1 MQPLVS
7 IIMPA
12 FNCEKYISQAIDSII
27 NQTYKNFE
35 LLIADDCSSDNTKN
49 IVDSY
54 IDERIK
60 RFHNERNLGYL
71 QASNKLFA
79 LCKGNYITFQDAD
92 DYSDIKR
99 LEKLVFFLKNNPG
112 IHAVG
117 SNIIKIDINNNY
129 IYKSNFALTTEQI
142 KIAFKNYRTT
152 FVGSALM
159 LRKELLSEIG
169 FYNIWFD
176 RIGSEDI
183 YMHSLILDNH
193 QIANISEN
201 LYYYRTN
208 PQSVSITQT
217 NSKSAIG
224 HELIIEM
231 YKRRQK
237 GKEDYLQTNNIKQLN
252 KHVMLLLNIKI
263 IKENKWRSLLCFF
276 KNLLVNFSVSIYY
289 FRQFMSELIHR

>member
-1 MQPLVS
+1 
-7 IIMPA
+7 MPA
-12 FNCEKYISQAIDSII
+12 YNCEKYISQAIDSIL

-49 IVDSY
+49 I
-54 IDERIK
+54 IDAYDDKRIK
-60 RFHNERNLGYL
+60 TFHNEINLGYL

-79 LCKGNYITFQDAD
+79 ICQGEFITFQDAD
-92 DYSDIKR
+92 DYSDITR
-99 LEKLVFFLKNNPG
+99 LEKLVFFLENNPS

-117 SNIIKIDINNNY
+117 SNIIKIDINNNF
-129 IYKSNFALTTEQI
+129 IYQTNFALTTEQI
-142 KIAFKNYRTT
+142 KIEFKNYRTT

-193 QIANISEN
+193 EISNISEN

-208 PQSVSITQT
+208 PQSVSTTQT

-231 YKRRQK
+231 YKRRQR
-237 GKEDYLQTNNIKQLN
+237 GKEDYLQSNNISKLN
-252 KHVMLLLNIKI
+252 KHVILLLNIKS
-263 IKENKWRSLLCFF
+263 IKENRWKSLLCFF
-276 KNLLVNFSVSIYY
+276 KNLFVNFSVSIYY
-289 FRQFMSELIHR
+289 FRHFMSEFFHS

>member
-1 MQPLVS
+1 
-7 IIMPA
+7 MPA

-252 KHVMLLLNIKI
+252 KHVMLLLNIKV

>member
-1 MQPLVS
+1 
-7 IIMPA
+7 MPA
-12 FNCEKYISQAIDSII
+12 YNCEKYISQAIDSIL

-49 IVDSY
+49 I
-54 IDERIK
+54 IDAYDDKRIK
-60 RFHNERNLGYL
+60 TFHNEINLGYL

-79 LCKGNYITFQDAD
+79 ICQGEFITFQDAD

-99 LEKLVFFLKNNPG
+99 LEKLVFFLENNPS

-117 SNIIKIDINNNY
+117 SNIIKIDINNNF
-129 IYKSNFALTTEQI
+129 IYQTNFALTTEQI
-142 KIAFKNYRTT
+142 KIEFKNYRTT

-193 QIANISEN
+193 EISNLSEN

-208 PQSVSITQT
+208 PQSVSTTQT

-231 YKRRQK
+231 YKRRQR
-237 GKEDYLQTNNIKQLN
+237 GKEDYLQSNNISKLN
-252 KHVMLLLNIKI
+252 KHVILLLNIKS
-263 IKENKWRSLLCFF
+263 IKENRWKSLLCFF
-276 KNLLVNFSVSIYY
+276 KNIFVNFSVSIYY
-289 FRQFMSELIHR
+289 FRHFMSEFFHS

>member
-1 MQPLVS
+1 
-7 IIMPA
+7 MPA
-12 FNCEKYISQAIDSII
+12 YNCEKYISQAIDSII
-27 NQTYKNFE
+27 NQTYTNFE
-35 LLIADDCSSDNTKN
+35 LLIADDCSSDNTKS
-49 IVDSY
+49 I
-54 IDERIK
+54 IDAYDDKRIK
-60 RFHNERNLGYL
+60 TFHNEINLGYL

-79 LCKGNYITFQDAD
+79 ICQGEFITFQDAD
-92 DYSDIKR
+92 DYSDITR
-99 LEKLVFFLKNNPG
+99 LEKLVFFLENNPS

-117 SNIIKIDINNNY
+117 SNIIKIDINNNF
-129 IYKSNFALTTEQI
+129 IYQTNFALTTEQI
-142 KIAFKNYRTT
+142 KIEFKNYRTT

-193 QIANISEN
+193 EISNISEN

-208 PQSVSITQT
+208 PQSVSTTQT

-231 YKRRQK
+231 YKRRQR
-237 GKEDYLQTNNIKQLN
+237 GKEDYLQSNNISKLN
-252 KHVMLLLNIKI
+252 KHVILLLNIKS
-263 IKENKWRSLLCFF
+263 IKENRWKSLLCFF
-276 KNLLVNFSVSIYY
+276 KNLFVNFSVSIYY
-289 FRQFMSELIHR
+289 FRHFMSEFFHS